1 MKLLNKFYADFQ
13 VKAEVKEYLMEH
25 LRKQAVSKAF
35 AGESTAGIKEAKQCI
50 ESAFRELDK
59 TYEEKKARGVTSNK

>member
-25 LRKQAVSKAF
+25 LRKQAVNKSF

-50 ESAFRELDK
+50 DSAFRELDK
-59 TYEEKKARGVTSNK
+59 IYGEKKRKLPVSNK